1 MSVVRRTASAAGPI
15 PAAAGIGLRFPHHRA
30 MLDQPRP
37 VAWLEAHAENYMSGG
52 LARAQLRQ
60 LRRDHPVSLHA
71 VGLSLGS
78 ADGIDSRHL
87 DRLADLVA
95 EVEPGLVSDHL
106 AWSAIGGTYLGDL
119 LPLPLTEATL
129 ATVSD
134 NVSRVQSRLRR
145 RILVENP
152 STYLRFRHSTIPE
165 WDFLA
170 RLVQHTGCG
179 LLCDVNNIAV
189 SAGNHGLDPMAW
201 LDALPVDAV
210 QEIHVAGHS
219 LRPLDGGGTIR
230 IDDHASRV
238 SPAVWDLL
246 RRALDRFGPQPVLVE
261 WDADIPPL
269 DVLLDE
275 AATAQQCLDR
285 AWEAQDARTC

>member
-1 MSVVRRTASAAGPI
+1 
-15 PAAAGIGLRFPHHRA
+15 